1 MKNRII
7 YTLASIIISM
17 NAFSQNNS
25 LKTIKADKDYE
36 KYYYVDA
43 IKTYERL
50 FNKGYKSTD
59 MFQKLGNAYYFKADL
74 ESAQKWYE
82 QLFNLTQDVDPEYFY
97 RYSQSLK
104 AIKNYKKADEMLAL
118 FIEKNGEDT
127 RAKLFSSQRNYLA
140 IIKRNSGRY
149 EIEDAGIN
157 SAYTDY
163 GGSFYENKVV
173 FASSRDTSSVGNKK
187 HQWTGESFT
196 NLYAA
201 DMGEGGSLSSVVKFG
216 DNLNTLFHEA
226 TPTFTKDGKTA
237 YFTRNNF
244 LRKKGKDKD
253 DTMLLKIYKATLEG
267 NKWGNIQEVPFNSN
281 EYSTAHPALSF
292 DEKTLFF
299 SSDMPGT
306 FGQSD
311 LYKVTINSDGTFG
324 TPENL
329 GNSINT
335 EGRETFPF
343 VSQLNELYF
352 ASDGHPGLGGLDVFV
367 SDMEK
372 DGSFKLVS
380 NIGEPLNSSKD
391 DFGFLIDNKTKTGY
405 ITSNRM
411 GGFGGDDIYIFKEL
425 KKLEKKCEQ
434 QLKGVATDLSTNEV
448 LPNAK
453 VTLSDANFNVIKE
466 VITDADG
473 KFDFGLVDCGT
484 KYNIKTEKPLHT
496 TVETSTITDN
506 TSGTS
511 FVPVQVKKSST
522 KITPGKDLAD
532 KDALDIKHIYFDLNK
547 FNIRPDAEI
556 ELAKILDVLEQ
567 NPQMEINIRSH
578 TDSRNTAEYNQLL
591 SDRRAKA
598 TCDWLVSKGI
608 NRKRLSAKG
617 YGESQ
622 LINYCSDG
630 FDCSE
635 EEHQVNRRSEF
646 IIMKI

>member
-7 YTLASIIISM
+7 YTLASIIMSM

-25 LKTIKADKDYE
+25 LKTLKADKDYE

-118 FIEKNGEDT
+118 FKEKNGEDT
-127 RAKLFSSQRNYLA
+127 RAKLFSNQRNYLA
-140 IIKRNSGRY
+140 MIKRNSGRY

-216 DNLNTLFHEA
+216 NNLNTLFHEA

-281 EYSTAHPALSF
+281 DYSTAHPALSF
-292 DEKTLFF
+292 DEKTLYF

-391 DFGFLIDNKTKTGY
+391 DFGFLIDTKTKTGY

-453 VTLSDANFNVIKE
+453 VTLSDENFIVIKE

-496 TVETSTITDN
+496 TVETSTVTAN

-522 KITPGKDLAD
+522 KIAPGKDLAD
-532 KDALDIKHIYFDLNK
+532 KDALDIKQIYFDLNK

-591 SDRRAKA
+591 SDKRAKA

-646 IIMKI
+646 IIIKI

>member
-25 LKTIKADKDYE
+25 LKTLKADKDYE

-118 FIEKNGEDT
+118 FNEKNGEDT
-127 RAKLFSSQRNYLA
+127 RAKLFSNQRNYLA

-173 FASSRDTSSVGNKK
+173 FASSRDTSSAGNKK

-201 DMGEGGSLSSVVKFG
+201 DMGEEGSLSSVVKFG
-216 DNLNTLFHEA
+216 NNLNTLFHEA

-244 LRKKGKDKD
+244 LGKKGKDKD

-292 DEKTLFF
+292 DEKTLYF

-306 FGQSD
+306 IGQSD
-311 LYKVTINSDGTFG
+311 LYRVTINSDGTFG

-343 VSQLNELYF
+343 ISQSNELYF
-352 ASDGHPGLGGLDVFV
+352 ASDGHPGLGGLDIFV
-367 SDMEK
+367 ADLEK
-372 DGSFKLVS
+372 DGTFTSVY

-391 DFGFLIDNKTKTGY
+391 DFSFLIDTKSKIGY

-496 TVETSTITDN
+496 TVETTTITAN

-532 KDALDIKHIYFDLNK
+532 IYALDIKHIYFDLNK

-608 NRKRLSAKG
+608 YRKRLSAKG

-635 EEHQVNRRSEF
+635 DEHQVNRRSEF
-646 IIMKI
+646 IIIKI